1 MSFSFSAAGN
11 RDETLS
17 SLEKAQTN
25 GNRLGDLARDF
36 AVTVVNEDQTEPDAT
51 HDVRYSVS
59 VSGHSDGGVGSGSFV
74 SLSLSTSFTPKVEA
88 SVPA

>member
-1 MSFSFSAAGN
+1 MSFSFSAAGTK
-11 RDETLS
+11 DETLS
-17 SLEKAQTN
+17 SLEGAQTN
-25 GNRLGDLARDF
+25 GNRLGNLARDF
-36 AVTVVNEDQTEPDAT
+36 SVEVVNEDNTEPDAT

-74 SLSLSTSFTPKVEA
+74 SLSFSSSFTPKPVP